1 MNDLGGP
8 KGWRVVMAIAEC
20 SLAELMEDP
29 LVGLVMQSDGVDRSE
44 LELLFERVGR
54 CCDVRHSNLGSLPR
68 QSEMET
74 APC

>member
-1 MNDLGGP
+1 
-8 KGWRVVMAIAEC
+8 MAIAAC

-29 LVGLVMQSDGVDRSE
+29 LVGLVMQSDGVDRCE

-54 CCDVRHSNLGSLPR
+54 RCAPAVRRRSISGLPAWLPAV
-68 QSEMET
+68 ET

>member
-1 MNDLGGP
+1 
-8 KGWRVVMAIAEC
+8 MAIVEC

-29 LVGLVMQSDGVDRSE
+29 LVGLVMQSDGVDRCE

-54 CCDVRHSNLGSLPR
+54 RCAPADRRHSISGLPAWLP
-68 QSEMET
+68 EMET

>member
-1 MNDLGGP
+1 
-8 KGWRVVMAIAEC
+8 MAIAEC

-29 LVGLVMQSDGVDRSE
+29 LVGLIMQSDGVDRCE

-54 CCDVRHSNLGSLPR
+54 RYAPADRRHDISGLPAKLP
-68 QSEMET
+68 EMGT

>member
-1 MNDLGGP
+1 
-8 KGWRVVMAIAEC
+8 MAMAEC

-29 LVGLVMQSDGVDRSE
+29 LVGLIMQSDGVDRCE

-54 CCDVRHSNLGSLPR
+54 RYAPADGRHGISSLPAR
-68 QSEMET
+68 RSEMGT

>member
-1 MNDLGGP
+1 
-8 KGWRVVMAIAEC
+8 MAIAEC

-29 LVGLVMQSDGVDRSE
+29 LVGLVMQSDGVDRCE

-54 CCDVRHSNLGSLPR
+54 RRAPADRRHSIFDLSVRLPTVG
-68 QSEMET
+68 T